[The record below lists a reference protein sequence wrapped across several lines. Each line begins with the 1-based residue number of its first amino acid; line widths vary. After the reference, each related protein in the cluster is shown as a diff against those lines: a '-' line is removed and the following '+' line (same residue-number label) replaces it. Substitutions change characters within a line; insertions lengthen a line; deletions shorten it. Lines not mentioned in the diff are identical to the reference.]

1 MNTATDGEIDGPA
14 RGPGVSVVV
23 PSYNHA
29 RFVGKCLGSIIN
41 QTQAPLELIVIDDG
55 SGDGSPQ
62 VIEQVLKQCP
72 FPSELIVRPNKGL
85 CATLN
90 EGLSRSRGRYF
101 AYLASDDI
109 WLPSFLQ
116 ARVALLDARP
126 DALLAYGHAYT
137 CDEHDRVIECT
148 KEWASYTDGDARRML
163 LWSTAPPSPTVL
175 YRRQAL
181 ERYGWNESA
190 TLEDYELYLRLSA
203 DGEFA
208 FDPQV
213 LAVWRQHG
221 ANTSRDLRMMIDQSL
236 DAQRKAAAILGLS
249 RSELESIHAALMR
262 RYAEDFM
269 RRGEKREAM
278 ALLRP
283 HLNRV
288 SSYFLARML
297 FRLSMP
303 HRIVRWRRGRLQRRA
318 IERYGEVLG

>member
-1 MNTATDGEIDGPA
+1 MNTATDGELDGPA
-14 RGPGVSVVV
+14 SGPGVSVVV

-41 QTQAPLELIVIDDG
+41 QTRAPLELIVIDDG
-55 SGDGSPQ
+55 SADGSPQ
-62 VIEQVLKQCP
+62 VIERALKQCP

-109 WLPSFLQ
+109 WLPSFLR

-126 DALLAYGHAYT
+126 DALLAYGHAYV

-148 KEWASYTDGDARRML
+148 KEWASYADGDARRML

-175 YRRQAL
+175 YRQKAL

-190 TLEDYELYLRLSA
+190 ALEDYELYLRLSA

-236 DAQRKAAAILGLS
+236 DAQRKAAAMLGLS
-249 RSELESIHAALMR
+249 RSELESIHAALVR

-269 RRGEKREAM
+269 RRGEKREAL

-283 HLNRV
+283 HLDGV
-288 SSYFLARML
+288 SGYFLARIL